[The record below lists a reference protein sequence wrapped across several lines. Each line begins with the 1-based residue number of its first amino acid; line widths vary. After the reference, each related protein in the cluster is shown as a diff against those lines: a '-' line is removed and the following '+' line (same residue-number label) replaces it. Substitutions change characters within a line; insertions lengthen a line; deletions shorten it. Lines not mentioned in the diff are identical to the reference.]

1 LFLTASQHARLYSD
15 RPIYRETYSSILH
28 IYVSVG
34 YVCIMFDFNK
44 KANDLG

>member
-15 RPIYRETYSSILH
+15 IYRETYSSILH

-34 YVCIMFDFNK
+34 YVCIMFDFNR